1 VSVRV
6 GTLRQRLL
14 AGALVCAAAM
24 TAAPVRAQQREQPR
38 VDTTVVKVHVV
49 KRGDTLWDLSNTYL
63 GSPWIWQRIYERNRS
78 LIKNPHWIYPG
89 QKFDIPALIRA
100 AAALEAEDALADSAA
115 QHSRF
120 YRRLAAV
127 DTSSGGPD
135 DRAWPVVER
144 SEYMATPWLE
154 DAASLP
160 VVGLM
165 LDRVRVESQAERLAQ
180 LAILQ
185 DRIYIRA
192 EGNAGPP
199 AVGAEMLLVRVERWL
214 APYGN
219 VIEPTA
225 MLRVERSGN
234 GVAVASVI
242 KQFGLVLKGQRALPV
257 PAFRAPAASPA
268 QLVERGPEGTLV
280 AFLRDHPLHTTADV
294 GFVSLGSAEGLQL
307 GDELMAFAPARP
319 SPTEAGT
326 ELPPEDVA
334 RLLVMKVGEHSAT
347 VRVLTMRQPSLRSGL
362 KVRLVA
368 RVP

>member
-1 VSVRV
+1 
-6 GTLRQRLL
+6 
-14 AGALVCAAAM
+14 
-24 TAAPVRAQQREQPR
+24 
-38 VDTTVVKVHVV
+38 
-49 KRGDTLWDLSNTYL
+49 
-63 GSPWIWQRIYERNRS
+63 
-78 LIKNPHWIYPG
+78 
-89 QKFDIPALIRA
+89 
-100 AAALEAEDALADSAA
+100 
-115 QHSRF
+115 
-120 YRRLAAV
+120 
-127 DTSSGGPD
+127 
-135 DRAWPVVER
+135 
-144 SEYMATPWLE
+144 MATPWLE

-225 MLRVERSGN
+225 LLRVERSGN
-234 GVAVASVI
+234 GVAVASVV

-268 QLVERGPEGTLV
+268 QPVERGPEGTLF
-280 AFLRDHPLHTTADV
+280 AFVQNHPLHTTADV

-307 GDELMAFAPARP
+307 GDELEAFAPARP

-347 VRVLTMRQPSLRSGL
+347 VRVLTMQQPSLQPGL